1 MKNILLIAA
10 LSLFALAPAMA
21 QQEVKVIKMAEL
33 EQLLKQPQEGVVII
47 NFWATWC
54 RPCIEELPYFD
65 KAQQDYAGR
74 GVKMYLVSLDDVEIL
89 DSKVKPFVKK
99 KGLTST
105 VLLLDETDQNAF
117 INKVD
122 PQWSG
127 AIPTTIILAGKQ
139 RKLIEGKMEPQELKA
154 LLDKYTTAP

>member
-1 MKNILLIAA
+1 MKKILLIAA
-10 LSLFALAPAMA
+10 FAFFAFAPAAMA
-21 QQEVKVIKMAEL
+21 QEVKVIKMAEL
-33 EQLLKQPQEGVVII
+33 EQLLKEPQEGVVVI

-65 KAQQDYAGR
+65 KAQQDYAAR
-74 GVKMYLVSLDDVEIL
+74 GLKMYLVSLDDVEIL
-89 DSKVKPFVKK
+89 ESRVKPFVKK
-99 KGLTST
+99 RGLSST

-127 AIPTTIILAGKQ
+127 AIPATLILAGKE
-139 RKLIEGKMEPQELKA
+139 RRLIEGKMEPQELTA
-154 LLDKYTTAP
+154 LLNKYTAAP

>member
-1 MKNILLIAA
+1 MKKILLLLAFG
-10 LSLFALAPAMA
+10 LLNFAPAIA
-21 QQEVKVIKMAEL
+21 QDVEVIKLADL
-33 EQLLKQPQEGVVII
+33 NNLLKQPKEGVVLI

-54 RPCIEELPYFD
+54 RPCIEEMPYFS
-65 KAQQDYAGR
+65 KAQEEFADK
-74 GVKMYLVSLDDVEIL
+74 GVKMYFVSLDDVEIL
-89 DSKVKPFVKK
+89 ESRVKPFVKK
-99 KGLTST
+99 KKLNGT

-117 INKVD
+117 INRVD

-154 LLDKYTTAP
+154 LLNKYTSVP